1 MHISTCIEED
11 EEYGLDN
18 QREESDP
25 PTQANHQSKP
35 TAHPSGDN
43 QTNNSLAFFI
53 HAWDITSINLSSHP
67 QTNHLCPIT
76 HELMDRAW
84 ALWMIS
90 GLHGCKVVG
99 S

>member
-43 QTNNSLAFFI
+43 QTNNSLAFFYPCMGYFI
-53 HAWDITSINLSSHP
+53 HKLKFTS
-67 QTNHLCPIT
+67 TNKPLVSYNP
-76 HELMDRAW
+76 RA
-84 ALWMIS
+84 
-90 GLHGCKVVG
+90 HG
-99 S
+99 